1 MVSPFPDSMDS
12 GAWPFLAGGL
22 SCQVGSGNERDLYL
36 LVSMCRQLFCVI
48 AS

>member
-1 MVSPFPDSMDS
+1 MEQPFPDSMDS

-22 SCQVGSGNERDLYL
+22 PCQVGSGNERDLYL
-36 LVSMCRQLFCVI
+36 LIRMFNQVFCSI